1 MYSKKIINEFLEPR
15 NYGVLRG
22 ASGVGKIVSDLGS
35 QIVKFYLSVQ
45 CKKIIDAQFQ
55 TFGGVVAI
63 ALTSFATAELIGKTL
78 DEASKFTTTDLLKL
92 SGPVPEE
99 KNYLTGVVVNAV
111 RKAAA
116 SVGNKNSKED
126 DD

>member
-15 NYGVLRG
+15 NYGVIRG
-22 ASGVGKIVSDLGS
+22 ASGVGKVVSDVGNE
-35 QIVKFYLSVQ
+35 IVKIYLSVEG
-45 CKKIIDAQFQ
+45 KKIVDAQFQ

-78 DEASKFTTTDLLKL
+78 DDAAKFPSADLLKL
-92 SGPVPEE
+92 SGPIPEE
-99 KNYLTGVVVNAV
+99 KNYLVGVVVNAV

-116 SVGNKNSKED
+116 SVGSKNVKDED
-126 DD
+126 